1 MKKVGKEKT
10 NENKEWDKNTKERR
24 FIVVNSVHLR
34 IEEINRIQKK
44 KKMKRFSPLVLR
56 LVTFDNMS
64 KL

>member
-24 FIVVNSVHLR
+24 FIIVNSVHLR

-44 KKMKRFSPLVLR
+44 KNEKIFSLSSPAR
-56 LVTFDNMS
+56 HF
-64 KL
+64 